1 MRIVLCL
8 LLTCAAG
15 CLDSAM
21 PDTDMGLTDQDMAVE
36 ELPDLK
42 NADLTGLLNCAA
54 LNAAENMCK
63 ATNATCVMEL
73 RKMAT
78 PQTIQ
83 KDEMLQQ
90 CFHMYCPLNGI
101 CMPNGNGDYTANCV
115 QCVQNTLQASATA
128 CTPAGG
134 IMGECTKCYNQ
145 GQACIN
151 D

>member
-8 LLTCAAG
+8 LLSCAG

-21 PDTDMGLTDQDMAVE
+21 PDVDMGLTDQDMAVE

-78 PQTIQ
+78 FSAIQ
-83 KDEMLQQ
+83 KDEALQQ
-90 CFHMYCPLNGI
+90 CFHTNCPLSTGSV
-101 CMPNGNGDYTANCV
+101 CEPNSSGDYTPACI
-115 QCVQNTLQASATA
+115 QCVQNTLKASATD
-128 CTPAGG
+128 CTPPSAN
-134 IMGECTKCYNQ
+134 ECTKCYNQ
-145 GQACIN
+145 GQACIH